1 MTRLKFQAF
10 LSKKKENEQ
19 MCHFATNDEREYIS
33 ALFDSVRNY
42 LVLQPIFPVTISEMP
57 CGHFGTCFRPIEQVK
72 NDIHNS
78 IQLEDWHWL
87 AKFERQWLQRVKQDD
102 L

>member
-1 MTRLKFQAF
+1 
-10 LSKKKENEQ
+10 

-33 ALFDSVRNY
+33 SLFESVRNY
-42 LVLQPIFPVTISEMP
+42 IVLQPIVPVTISEMP
-57 CGHFGTCFRPIEQVK
+57 CGHFGTCFRPIEHVK

-78 IQLEDWHWL
+78 IQLEDWYWL